1 MATRQLAAIMFT
13 DMVGYTAL
21 MQENEHLALE
31 KRRWSKTIYDDS
43 LSKHIGTL
51 LQHYGDGTLSINNS
65 GVNAILCAIEM
76 QTQSRQQKIDLR
88 IGIHIGD
95 ILKDD
100 NGIYGDSVNVAA
112 RIESLAV
119 PGSIFISEKLYDDIK
134 NHDSIHAKTLG
145 YFELKN
151 VKQPIQVFAITNK
164 GILVPSR
171 DEVKGKI
178 KETPN
183 SIAVLPFTNVSSDPE
198 NEFFCDGITEELLN
212 VISRIEGLQV
222 ISRTSAFAFKGSKE
236 DIREIGAKLNVRRIL
251 EGSVRKAG
259 NKVRIT
265 AKLVNATDGYHLWSE
280 TYDRSIEDIF
290 AVQDEISR
298 AIANKLRVNLST
310 AEHESQLV
318 TAPTDNLEAYKKYL
332 EGLHHWHKQ
341 TLQSTVKA
349 LDCFEEAVRMEPEF
363 AMPYSNIVFACWF
376 LGYTGMIE
384 LKTAEDICR
393 RASENAIKYDPSNPF
408 SLLSVGISKMMYDWN
423 WNEAYNAF
431 QNALAINSNVPMA
444 YIMLAWYHIV
454 MLEYDNAIASVK
466 TALRYDPMGGDTNAA
481 LAEIYLLSGRFDE
494 ALDTCEQALML
505 EPHSM
510 YALHI
515 KAMAIGFKGNWLPG
529 IAILSEILNR
539 AKDIPITMASLGI
552 CYAGNGEI
560 EKAKEIIRRLEE
572 IQEQKPGVNLS
583 FQLALLYL
591 HVEDMENFYKYYEF
605 SIRTKAIGSM
615 FRYGTPFLKNIRM
628 DKRLIELRNE
638 LDVPY

>member
-1 MATRQLAAIMFT
+1 
-13 DMVGYTAL
+13 
-21 MQENEHLALE
+21 
-31 KRRWSKTIYDDS
+31 
-43 LSKHIGTL
+43 
-51 LQHYGDGTLSINNS
+51 
-65 GVNAILCAIEM
+65 M

-88 IGIHIGD
+88 IGIHIGE

-183 SIAVLPFTNVSSDPE
+183 SVAVLPFTNVSSDPE

-298 AIANKLRVNLST
+298 SIANKLRVNLST
-310 AEHESQLV
+310 VEHESQLV
-318 TAPTDNLEAYKKYL
+318 TAPTHNLEAYKKYL
-332 EGLHHWHKQ
+332 EGLHHWNKQ
-341 TLQSTVKA
+341 TLQNTIKA

-363 AMPYSNIVFACWF
+363 AMPSSNIVFACWF

-408 SLLSVGISKMMYDWN
+408 SLLAVGISKMMYDWN

-444 YIMLAWYHIV
+444 YIMQAWYHIV
-454 MLEYDNAIASVK
+454 MLDYENAIASVK

-481 LAEIYLLSGRFDE
+481 LGEIYLLSGRFDE

-515 KAMAIGFKGNWLPG
+515 KAMAIGFKGSWQPG

-552 CYAGNGEI
+552 CYAGNGEM
-560 EKAKEIIRRLEE
+560 EKAKEIIRRLKE

-605 SIRTKAIGSM
+605 SIHTKAIGSL
-615 FRYGTPFLKNIRM
+615 FRYGTPFLKNMRN
-628 DKRLIELRNE
+628 DERLIEIRKE
-638 LDVPY
+638 LGLPF